1 MPIKNNIKYLDKNK
15 KELIEAIHN
24 SNYIQPTDMQ
34 EQMQNLKKIAQNM
47 KSKS

>member
-1 MPIKNNIKYLDKNK
+1 MKKEPKYLDKNE

-34 EQMQNLKKIAQNM
+34 EQMQNLKKIAQ
-47 KSKS
+47 KKQSKS